1 MALAARW
8 GQAPTIGRH
17 LAARSARASGSACAP
32 RTVGGA
38 SRAGRLLYDCGGGA
52 YHSGQSGGASQTA
65 YRLPLCSMRCGA
77 SRPSS
82 FAETRARGSIRP
94 MKTTGTVLQP
104 WEELS
109 GPPNPGR
116 RIAAAASIRLADGT
130 VHEIHGLEALPNI
143 LREGQKIDIE
153 LDESGTVLRVL
164 PQESKTNP

>member
-1 MALAARW
+1 
-8 GQAPTIGRH
+8 
-17 LAARSARASGSACAP
+17 
-32 RTVGGA
+32 
-38 SRAGRLLYDCGGGA
+38 
-52 YHSGQSGGASQTA
+52 
-65 YRLPLCSMRCGA
+65 
-77 SRPSS
+77 
-82 FAETRARGSIRP
+82 